1 MLYSP
6 KEGQKKDMLLRIEH
20 SFDEVKNHWNVKIQG
35 EADISNAP
43 EFRQA
48 LNAIYQE
55 KKADIWIFLQD
66 LLYMDSTGLG
76 VIIGACGRM
85 RATGHEVVLCNP
97 RDNVKKLLSITN
109 LDRILHIENT
119 EH

>member
-1 MLYSP
+1 V
-6 KEGQKKDMLLRIEH
+6 KDKREMLLKIER
-20 SFDEVKNHWNVKIQG
+20 SFDEAKNHWNVKVQG

-55 KKADIWIFLQD
+55 KAADIWIFLQD

-85 RATGHEVVLCNP
+85 RSTGHEIVLCNP

-119 EH
+119 EN